1 MRRQH
6 LRACAWVAAATLAV
20 AGVVAASAGAS
31 PNEHAGQPPSPNE
44 HAIAAGK
51 APAWAASSR
60 FKSTSGD
67 KGSGSGAADGS
78 HGSSGDHGPGSGAAS
93 GSHGSSGNQGQGSG
107 AAKGSG
113 ASSSSAVSSAGP
125 TGGGPSPN
133 DRAKL
138 AGSVPPW
145 ASSSRFKGAA
155 SGSDPVGF
163 RVYLGWRDEAGAV
176 ALAKTVSDPNSPSYG
191 HYLSPGQFRQQFAP
205 SQKDVNAV
213 QSWLRSQGFTVDYVP
228 ANNHYVA
235 AEGTVAQAEA
245 AFDVTLNEYSYQG
258 LTLRAPSGELTIPS
272 SLQGVV
278 DAVLGLDQSDAL
290 VRPDHVIADAP
301 PSLGFRNAP
310 PCSSSW
316 AETTASGLP
325 ALADGTSTSGLPYAP
340 CGYTPPQLRGAY
352 GVADGGLDGSGQT
365 VAIVDAYASPTIF
378 ADASEYANRND
389 PDHSLRQGQFRQL
402 VAPGTF
408 RHPQR
413 GNLQDPQGWYGE
425 ETLDVE
431 AVHAMAPG
439 ANILFVGAPNAFQD
453 LDAALNHVVD
463 RRLARI
469 VTNSYGFIG
478 EAVPPGYVK
487 PLNDTFIQAA
497 AEGIGIYFS
506 SGDFGDDTAFGIP
519 ATPDWSASSPWV
531 TAVGGTSLAVDSS
544 NDYAGETGW
553 STAKLTLAYDSS
565 GTPDAWGSPSFVY
578 GGGGGVSALFPEPD
592 YQVNAGIDAS
602 SFGFGRSGRVVPDV
616 SIVGDPNTGMLV
628 GQSQTF
634 PDGSCGGGA
643 SSCYGEY
650 RIGGTS
656 LSSPLMA
663 GLMALVDQ
671 QRADNGDPNLGF
683 ANPALYAAG
692 SGAFHDVGGT
702 APVPSG
708 GSWVVR
714 NDFLNGLNDTSTDA
728 DVAPAGIVTSLRT
741 LGWDG
746 QQIHT
751 GAGYDDMTGLG
762 TPNGSAFLDAL
773 AP

>member
-6 LRACAWVAAATLAV
+6 LRASAWSAAAALAV
-20 AGVVAASAGAS
+20 AGLVAASAGAS

-44 HAIAAGK
+44 HAMAAGK

-60 FKSTSGD
+60 FKNASGD
-67 KGSGSGAADGS
+67 AGLR
-78 HGSSGDHGPGSGAAS
+78 SGAAS
-93 GSHGSSGNQGQGSG
+93 GSHGSSADQGPGSG

-113 ASSSSAVSSAGP
+113 ASSSAAAASGAGS

-145 ASSSRFKGAA
+145 ASSSRFKGTA

-163 RVYLGWRDEAGAV
+163 RVYLGWSDEAGAE
-176 ALAKTVSDPNSPSYG
+176 ALAKAVSDPSSSSYG
-191 HYLSPGQFRQQFAP
+191 HYVSPGQFRQQFAP

-213 QSWLRSQGFTVDYVP
+213 QSWLRSEGFTVDYVP

-235 AEGTVAQAEA
+235 AEGTVAQAES

-272 SLQGVV
+272 SLSGVV
-278 DAVLGLDQSDAL
+278 DAVLGLDQSAAL
-290 VRPDHVIADAP
+290 VRPAHVIADAP
-301 PSLGFRNAP
+301 PSLGFRNAS
-310 PCSSSW
+310 PCSTSW
-316 AETTASGLP
+316 ADTTASGLP
-325 ALADGTSTSGLPYAP
+325 DLSGATTDGFPYAP

-352 GVADGGLDGSGQT
+352 GVADSGLDGSGQT
-365 VAIVDAYASPTIF
+365 VAIIDAYASPTIF
-378 ADASEYANRND
+378 ADASEYAERND
-389 PDHSLRQGQFRQL
+389 PGHPLGQGQFRQL

-413 GNLQDPQGWYGE
+413 GNFQDPQGWYGE

-439 ANILFVGAPNAFQD
+439 ANILFVGAPNAQPD

-463 RRLARI
+463 RRLAQI

-478 EAVPPGYVK
+478 EGVPPGYVK

-506 SGDFGDDTAFGIP
+506 SGDFGDDTLFGIP
-519 ATPDWSASSPWV
+519 ASPDWPASSPWV
-531 TAVGGTSLAVDSS
+531 TAVGGTSLAVNSS
-544 NDYAGETGW
+544 NGYAGETGW
-553 STAKLTLAYDSS
+553 STAKLTLVYDSPDFWGLNQG
-565 GTPDAWGSPSFVY
+565 GTWTQTDQPSFVY
-578 GGGGGVSALFPEPD
+578 GAGGGVSALFPEPD
-592 YQVNAGIDAS
+592 YQINAGIDAS
-602 SFGFGRSGRVVPDV
+602 TFGLGRSGRVVPDV
-616 SIVGDPNTGMLV
+616 SMVGDPTTGMLV

-671 QRADNGDPNLGF
+671 KRSDNGDPSLGF
-683 ANPALYAAG
+683 ANPALYAAA
-692 SGAFHDVGGT
+692 SGAFHDVGGA
-702 APVPSG
+702 APVPTG
-708 GSWVVR
+708 GGWVVR
-714 NDFLNGLNDTSTDA
+714 NDYANSLNTDTTDA
-728 DVAPAGIVTSLRT
+728 DVAPAGIITTLRT

-751 GAGYDDMTGLG
+751 GPGYDDMTGLG

-773 AP
+773 ASYSSP